1 MAESDNVVRAGLT
14 PKFKDVDVLCE
25 MLTYDDGPPYMVPP
39 LLIDGGAERYIAPVP
54 EFLVDRAMVEA
65 GGAVLLPASPF
76 VSIVVVVEG
85 RGKLEELVRQQPQ
98 LGGGAN
104 SVDGLVHAVRQG
116 SVFMA
121 CAGTALQ
128 VRAEERLLIFRATAK
143 HDLAEAEAAGGGG
156 APSLPTT
163 TAASAS
169 ASASPA
175 PLASPIGGDR
185 AASNRQ
191 HVSFGPKP

>member
-1 MAESDNVVRAGLT
+1 
-14 PKFKDVDVLCE
+14 
-25 MLTYDDGPPYMVPP
+25 
-39 LLIDGGAERYIAPVP
+39 
-54 EFLVDRAMVEA
+54 
-65 GGAVLLPASPF
+65 
-76 VSIVVVVEG
+76 
-85 RGKLEELVRQQPQ
+85 
-98 LGGGAN
+98 
-104 SVDGLVHAVRQG
+104 
-116 SVFMA
+116 MA

-169 ASASPA
+169 ASASASPA